1 MTRKPARKDKQDE
14 EDKVKEVELPSREES
29 TKFNGKVAPHEF
41 YDTNLLM
48 PFPRTRTQKTDEQF
62 SKFVEVI
69 QQLYVNIPLLG
80 AMQVPTYAKYLRD
93 ILNNKTSQPKTEVIK
108 LTEECSDVIL
118 NKFLEK
124 KKDPRCPT
132 IDCSIGTQHFGH
144 ALRDLGAS
152 INVMPKVIF
161 DKLNHTTLSPTS
173 IYLQLADQS
182 IRHPAGIAENVP
194 IKIHD
199 FLVPVDFVVVDMDV
213 DKKVP
218 LILGRPFL
226 STAKAHIDVGA
237 GETQFTI
244 NGAQEK
250 FNFKP
255 KVEQCLM
262 IFATELATIIALT
275 HTKKK
280 AKSKPR
286 AKAMQ
291 IWKRK
296 IVPPPKKASTAP
308 QGGPDE
314 RT

>member
-1 MTRKPARKDKQDE
+1 
-14 EDKVKEVELPSREES
+14 
-29 TKFNGKVAPHEF
+29 
-41 YDTNLLM
+41 
-48 PFPRTRTQKTDEQF
+48 
-62 SKFVEVI
+62 
-69 QQLYVNIPLLG
+69 
-80 AMQVPTYAKYLRD
+80 
-93 ILNNKTSQPKTEVIK
+93 
-108 LTEECSDVIL
+108 
-118 NKFLEK
+118 
-124 KKDPRCPT
+124 
-132 IDCSIGTQHFGH
+132 
-144 ALRDLGAS
+144 
-152 INVMPKVIF
+152 MPKVIF

-182 IRHPAGIAENVP
+182 IRHPAGVAENIPV
-194 IKIHD
+194 KIRD
-199 FLVPVDFVVVDMDV
+199 FLVPVDFVVLDMEV

-237 GETQFTI
+237 GEIQFTI

-255 KVEQCLM
+255 KVEQCSM
-262 IFATELATIIALT
+262 ILATELATIIALT

-286 AKAMQ
+286 AKAKQ